1 MQTPATRPHAR
12 VLTHSLTL
20 GESDRSPP
28 VESACFDR
36 FAVTVSTERVGWW
49 IEQRFHHRAPLGEP
63 RGMQTPT
70 PHPQTCVWKLCA
82 RPDLW
87 PAVCADP
94 DVTDVTRSHRVS
106 GESWVAIDGGVPYGF
121 GRLKSCRLSRQMCD
135 KRTPTSHSACHSA
148 LQPVLAVSN
157 GRFPVYRGA
166 GSSS

>member
-1 MQTPATRPHAR
+1 MIDTPVESACFDRFTVTVSTERVGWWIEQRFHQRTSLGEPRGMQTPATRPHAR

-49 IEQRFHHRAPLGEP
+49 IEQRFHHRASLGEP

-106 GESWVAIDGGVPYGF
+106 GESWVAIDGGVP
-121 GRLKSCRLSRQMCD
+121 
-135 KRTPTSHSACHSA
+135 
-148 LQPVLAVSN
+148 
-157 GRFPVYRGA
+157 
-166 GSSS
+166 